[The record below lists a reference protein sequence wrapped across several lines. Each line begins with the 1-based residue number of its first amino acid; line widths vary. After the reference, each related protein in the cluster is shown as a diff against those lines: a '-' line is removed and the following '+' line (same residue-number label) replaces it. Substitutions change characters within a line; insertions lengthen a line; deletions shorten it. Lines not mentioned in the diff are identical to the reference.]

1 MLRLK
6 QGVIIHGYKI
16 VIIFWFASTQQRLWY
31 NLDMKAGNI
40 SRAGSSGFTIVEIM
54 IFLAVSGLLFTMALL
69 QMQGNQ
75 EKTEFSIGLG
85 TITTELQSD
94 ISDVATGN
102 YKIPDA
108 SMNCS
113 ESSSGGR
120 AILQPSGGPG
130 LGANP
135 LCIIIGE
142 AITFIPPTSSN
153 NNYQYS
159 VLPIIGYNYKN
170 GETSTTNPDLLV
182 STNLEQSE
190 PVTEPWLA
198 TFTQL
203 PYGISVAS
211 MKYKDR
217 TGTKSFN
224 VLGVLTD
231 YNGYASGTDLLK
243 SNSQYVRLAPIV
255 GSLTTPPSVAN
266 TVYLVNHLTDYCGTA
281 NDTCQAGPTPT
292 YSAPIDP
299 SGGVLI
305 CLNSGT
311 TNESALIN
319 IGGNNSGSLIAT
331 TRYSSKGC
339 SGA

>member
-1 MLRLK
+1 
-6 QGVIIHGYKI
+6 
-16 VIIFWFASTQQRLWY
+16 
-31 NLDMKAGNI
+31 MKAGNI

-102 YKIPDA
+102 YKIPDP
-108 SMNCS
+108 SMNCT
-113 ESSSGGR
+113 ESPSGGR
-120 AILQPSGGPG
+120 AYLKPSGGPG

-135 LCIIIGE
+135 VCIIIGE

-159 VLPIIGYNYKN
+159 VLPIIGYNYKY
-170 GETSTTNPDLLV
+170 GYETSATNPDLQV

-190 PVTEPWLA
+190 PVTAPWLA

-211 MKYKDR
+211 MKYKVR
-217 TGTKSFN
+217 SGTKPFK

-231 YNGYASGTDLLK
+231 YNGYISHTDLLK

-255 GSLTTPPSVAN
+255 GSQTTPPSVAN
-266 TVYLVNHLTDYCGTA
+266 TVSLVNGLTDSCAKLNY
-281 NDTCQAGPTPT
+281 TCQAGLPPTDL
-292 YSAPIDP
+292 APIDP